1 MISKTDQ
8 SGARATGGWRFALFS
23 RKKRQNTV
31 IAADMKIVGELESD
45 GHVHIDGTV
54 EGDIY
59 ANFVTVGETAH
70 VEGVIIAE
78 EVQIAGSVEGRIEA
92 PVVFIEATAR
102 VVGSIFHTEIEIE
115 KGALIEGR
123 RPWRPKVY
131 LAERSANRGVE
142 PDAGDA

>member
-1 MISKTDQ
+1 MFSNADQ
-8 SGARATGGWRFALFS
+8 TGARATGGGPFAFFS

-45 GHVHIDGTV
+45 GHVHVDGTV
-54 EGDIY
+54 EGDIF

-78 EVQIAGSVEGRIEA
+78 EIQIAGSVDGRIEA

-102 VVGSIFHTEIEIE
+102 VVGSVFHTEIEIE
-115 KGALIEGR
+115 EGALVEGR
-123 RPWRPKVY
+123 RPWRPKAY
-131 LAERSANRGVE
+131 LEERSANRGAE
-142 PDAGDA
+142 QDTGDA